1 MEETKKLPV
10 AERVEKKTMGMTK
23 WFTEQYFQTFAMV
36 SKDSRYKTLP
46 PYNQTSCIATIM
58 IATNAALDKIR
69 EKDAKETAE
78 ILETISKCCN
88 VISFSANRIDAH
100 VHAKKF
106 CGA

>member
-1 MEETKKLPV
+1 MEEIKKLPV

-23 WFTEQYFQTFAMV
+23 WFTEQYFQTYEMV
-36 SKDSRYKTLP
+36 SKDPRYKTLP

-78 ILETISKCCN
+78 ILETVSK
-88 VISFSANRIDAH
+88 ANEQTGKVA
-100 VHAKKF
+100 
-106 CGA
+106 

>member
-1 MEETKKLPV
+1 MEEIKKLPV

-23 WFTEQYFQTFAMV
+23 WFTEQYFQTYTMV
-36 SKDSRYKTLP
+36 SKDPRYKTLP

-78 ILETISKCCN
+78 ILETMSK
-88 VISFSANRIDAH
+88 ANEQTGKVA
-100 VHAKKF
+100 
-106 CGA
+106 

>member
-1 MEETKKLPV
+1 MEEVKKLPV

-36 SKDSRYKTLP
+36 SKDPRYKTLP

-78 ILETISKCCN
+78 ILETVSK
-88 VISFSANRIDAH
+88 ANEQTGKVA
-100 VHAKKF
+100 
-106 CGA
+106 